1 MGITTLFRTRSTTPL
16 MMIAVLAWLGGTQ
29 AAHAESVYKCRDA
42 EGRVA
47 YQDHACATTQRET
60 LIEIAPAPPPSPAPD
75 YGVSA
80 KSPAGA
86 RRGSSHVGARGSE
99 ALSYECRA
107 DNGEVFYQ
115 HTACPKSISTA
126 RAGGH
131 GRASRGSGTEK
142 VGVSAIALPRADVCR
157 RLAAAGSI
165 GRAGRERDARV
176 STYERNAGRDPC
188 RRY

>member
-1 MGITTLFRTRSTTPL
+1 MDVSLFLRIRSALPW
-16 MMIAVLAWLGGTQ
+16 VLLVASTG
-29 AAHAESVYKCRDA
+29 AHAESVYKCRDA
-42 EGRVA
+42 DGQVA
-47 YQDHACATTQRET
+47 YQDRPCAGTQRET
-60 LIEIAPAPPPSPAPD
+60 RIEIAVPPPSPPPD
-75 YGVSA
+75 YGLPV
-80 KSPAGA
+80 KPPAIA
-86 RRGSSHVGARGSE
+86 RRGSTRAGAHGRE

-115 HTACPKSISTA
+115 HTACPKSISAARSGGSGRGA
-126 RAGGH
+126 RA
-131 GRASRGSGTEK
+131 SGTEK

-165 GRAGRERDARV
+165 GRAGRDRDARV

>member
-1 MGITTLFRTRSTTPL
+1 MHASPFTRLRPKLPL
-16 MMIAVLAWLGGTQ
+16 LLLAALSWPHGTQ
-29 AAHAESVYKCRDA
+29 AESVYKCRDA

-47 YQDHACATTQRET
+47 YQDRACAATQRET
-60 LIEIAPAPPPSPAPD
+60 LIEIAPAPPPSPSPE
-75 YGVSA
+75 YGVPA
-80 KSPAGA
+80 KAPAAA
-86 RRGSSHVGARGSE
+86 RRGSTRAATRGGE
-99 ALSYECRA
+99 VLSYECRA

-126 RAGGH
+126 RVGTG
-131 GRASRGSGTEK
+131 RGSRAGASEK
-142 VGVSAIALPRADVCR
+142 VGVSALALPRADVCR

-165 GRAGRERDARV
+165 GRAGHQRDARV